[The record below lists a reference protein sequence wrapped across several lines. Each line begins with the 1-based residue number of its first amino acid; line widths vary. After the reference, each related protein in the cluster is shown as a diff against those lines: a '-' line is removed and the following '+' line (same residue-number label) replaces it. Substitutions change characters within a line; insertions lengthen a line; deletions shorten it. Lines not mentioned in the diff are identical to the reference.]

1 MTTETPRD
9 EPSLVFARV
18 NGMLL
23 SEETV
28 EDAVGLLARAAKNI
42 VPRAIGA
49 GVSVISSAGRGVSA
63 GSSDSVVREADDLQY
78 STGEGPCLSAW
89 ASQVTVNVN
98 DVRSDRRWPDWSA
111 AVVGLPV
118 RSVLSTPLEHR
129 ATIVGA
135 MKVYSSAEQAF
146 TLESARLLTMFAG
159 PAAALLA
166 QLQTSDFPV
175 RRGGSITDA
184 MRQRDMINI
193 AKGILM
199 NQRGIDKNAA
209 ASSLIQVARSEGVTV
224 RETAE
229 RIIAA
234 GRPQDDS
241 GNRSTSNT

>member
-1 MTTETPRD
+1 MTTKTPRD
-9 EPSLVFARV
+9 DLSLVFARV

-28 EDAVGLLARAAKNI
+28 EHAVGLLAQAAKCA

-49 GVSVISSAGRGVSA
+49 GVSLISSAGRRVSA
-63 GSSDSVVREADDLQY
+63 GSTDSVVRKADDLQY

-89 ASQVTVNVN
+89 ASHVTVNVN

-111 AVVGLPV
+111 AVVELPV

-129 ATIVGA
+129 ASIVGA

-166 QLQTSDFPV
+166 HVQTSDFPE
-175 RRGGSITDA
+175 RLGESITDA
-184 MRQRDMINI
+184 MSQRDMINI
-193 AKGILM
+193 AKGVLM
-199 NQRGIDKNAA
+199 DQRGFDKNAA
-209 ASSLIQVARSEGVTV
+209 ALYLIQVARSDGLTV

-234 GRPQDDS
+234 RRPQGS
-241 GNRSTSNT
+241 ERS